1 MIIPKPITH
10 YLDVPGFNN
19 SKHLDALSEFAA
31 KVPAG
36 GRVLEI
42 GCAWGCSTWV
52 LLDSLQEGV
61 ELHTCDTFGM
71 NNINLKRK
79 HFQGVMKKHKHN
91 TAVSYAMNM
100 YLEEQENAQR
110 KVFNWVIAQ
119 HSRRFKLKHTVHQKP
134 SLQLLKNDTNWS
146 MVYIDGLHSY
156 DNVLA
161 ELSYLKKV
169 YLLCGDD
176 YHPAHEGTMKAIDE
190 FRSNNKRLF
199 KHHPFESRSGFWT
212 MIKEN

>member
-1 MIIPKPITH
+1 M
-10 YLDVPGFNN
+10 
-19 SKHLDALSEFAA
+19 
-31 KVPAG
+31 
-36 GRVLEI
+36 
-42 GCAWGCSTWV
+42 
-52 LLDSLQEGV
+52 
-61 ELHTCDTFGM
+61 
-71 NNINLKRK
+71 
-79 HFQGVMKKHKHN
+79 
-91 TAVSYAMNM
+91 
-100 YLEEQENAQR
+100 
-110 KVFNWVIAQ
+110 
-119 HSRRFKLKHTVHQKP
+119 
-134 SLQLLKNDTNWS
+134 KNDTNWS

-169 YLLCGDD
+169 NLLCGDD